1 MMSMLLVL
9 ARRPARLAA
18 ALACALALGCDD
30 PSGPGPGGGPGPT
43 VASPN
48 GSVGF
53 TAGTALSYDA
63 TKGGA
68 TFAAPGGA
76 GLRYRITFAGSPDGL
91 TAEGGTISGTP
102 TAPAVVRATIVA
114 TDSLGRSASD
124 RFTLVAF
131 APGLG
136 VPALPAT
143 PYAYADAAV
152 PLPPH
157 FAAAEAADN
166 TPADNPI
173 TDPGAALGRV
183 LFYDPRLSANDG
195 LSCAGCHLQSLGF
208 SDFPVRSVGFAG
220 GFTRRHSPGLANGR
234 FYRPGRFFWDQ
245 RAASAEDQ
253 ALQPIQDAAEMGLT
267 LDDLTAK
274 LEATP
279 YYPALFA
286 AAFGTREVTSDRV
299 ARALAQFVRSLVSTR
314 SRYDQA
320 FAGGTTPDFAAVF
333 TPEEV
338 EGEALFRSTGCAA
351 CHTSAAQVSDTVHNI
366 GLDAVPADTGAG
378 RGAFKAPSLRN
389 VALRPRFMHDGRFTT
404 LEEVVDFFDAGVQNN
419 PDLDPRLRAADGTPK
434 RLGLTPAQKSAIVAF
449 LGTLTDSAFVT
460 DPRFASPFAPPT
472 GGPPPATTVTM
483 QATAYHPATL
493 TVKPG
498 TVVTWTNLD
507 GISHSATFESAAIG
521 STPTFV
527 SGSRQLTMPA
537 TPGSY
542 PYHCVVHGAI
552 MSGTV
557 VVQ

>member
-1 MMSMLLVL
+1 
-9 ARRPARLAA
+9 
-18 ALACALALGCDD
+18 
-30 PSGPGPGGGPGPT
+30 
-43 VASPN
+43 
-48 GSVGF
+48 VGF
-53 TAGTALSYDA
+53 TVGTSLSYDA
-63 TKGGA
+63 TRGGT
-68 TFAAPGGA
+68 TFSAPDGSA
-76 GLRYRITFAGSPDGL
+76 LRYSIAFEGPANGL

-102 TAPAVVRATIVA
+102 AAPAVVRAVIVA
-114 TDSLGRSASD
+114 ADSQGRTASD
-124 RFTLVAF
+124 RFALVAF

-136 VPALPAT
+136 APALPAT
-143 PYAYADAAV
+143 PFAYAG

-157 FAAAEAADN
+157 FASAEAADN
-166 TPADNPI
+166 TPADNPV
-173 TDPGAALGRV
+173 TDAGAALGRV

-234 FYRPGRFFWDQ
+234 FYQPGMFFWDQ

-253 ALQPIQDAAEMGLT
+253 ALQPIQDASEMGLA
-267 LDDLTAK
+267 LGDLTAK

-286 AAFGTREVTSDRV
+286 AAFGTREITSDRV
-299 ARALAQFVRSLVSTR
+299 ARALAQFVRSLVSTG

-320 FAGGTTPDFAAVF
+320 FAGGTTPDFATVF
-333 TPEEV
+333 TPQEV

-351 CHTSAAQVSDTVHNI
+351 CHTTAAQVSDTVHNI
-366 GLDAVPADTGAG
+366 GLDAVPSDTGAG
-378 RGAFKAPSLRN
+378 RAAFKAPSLRN

-404 LEEVVDFFDAGVQNN
+404 LEEVVDFFDAGVQAN
-419 PDLDPRLRAADGTPK
+419 PDLDPRLKASDGTPR
-434 RLGLTPAQKSAIVAF
+434 RLGLTPSQKAALVAF

-460 DPRFASPFAPPT
+460 APRFSSPFPPPT
-472 GGPPPATTVTM
+472 GGPPPGTVVTM
-483 QATAYHPATL
+483 QANAFHPATL
-493 TVKPG
+493 TVAPG

-507 GISHSATFESAAIG
+507 GISHSATFESASVG

-537 TPGSY
+537 TPGTY
-542 PYHCVVHGAI
+542 PYLCVVHGTA
-552 MSGTV
+552 MSGTI